1 MKLHYRG
8 VEYTRPPHNL
18 EITEGEVAGKYRGQ
32 DWRHHY
38 PRHMVDLQPKVG
50 LQYRGVPYKTCRVA
64 AKKPM
69 AEVEV
74 QRQQLNRSLG
84 QTQPRAVADEAEKI
98 HLDNMRRNLERRLQ
112 VAKAKGNESLVQMLQ
127 KESQDLALL

>member
-8 VEYTRPPHNL
+8 VEYTRTPYNL
-18 EITEGEVAGKYRGQ
+18 EIIEGEIAGKYRGQ
-32 DWRHHY
+32 DWQHHY

-50 LQYRGVPYKTCRVA
+50 LQYRGVPYKTCQVA
-64 AKKPM
+64 KEPVANI
-69 AEVEV
+69 EV
-74 QRQQLNRSLG
+74 QRQQLNQSFER
-84 QTQPRAVADEAEKI
+84 TQPRAVIDEAEKI

-112 VAKAKGNESLVQMLQ
+112 VAKASGNDSLVQILE